1 MSLLVDMKSLLT
13 SVSSDI
19 FLGDLPDTPDD
30 CLALYQSGGQ
40 DAIHSLGAGVD
51 ETHETPTFQVR
62 IRNTSYATANT
73 KAESV
78 KDIIADKKRIPAARY
93 YYLKFDDEPEFTAR
107 EVTTH
112 IITNEIVQKII
123 NALGRACGVV
133 DTLLPQLERA
143 ARLIAM
149 AA

>member
-1 MSLLVDMKSLLT
+1 MSLLVDIKSLLT

-40 DAIHSLGAGVD
+40 DAVHLLGAGVD

-78 KDIIADKKRIPAARY
+78 KDILDG
-93 YYLKFDDEPEFTAR
+93 LVNQT
-107 EVTTH
+107 
-112 IITNEIVQKII
+112 I
-123 NALGRACGVV
+123 NSNVYISIYMQGDINSLGRDDRNRINLTVNF
-133 DTLLPQLERA
+133 
-143 ARLIAM
+143 IAKVKRN
-149 AA
+149 

>member
-40 DAIHSLGAGVD
+40 DAVHSLGAGVD

-78 KDIIADKKRIPAARY
+78 KDILDG
-93 YYLKFDDEPEFTAR
+93 LVNQT
-107 EVTTH
+107 
-112 IITNEIVQKII
+112 I
-123 NALGRACGVV
+123 NSNVYISIYMQGDINSLGRDDRNRINLTVNF
-133 DTLLPQLERA
+133 
-143 ARLIAM
+143 IAKVKRN
-149 AA
+149 